1 MNIAVLKR
9 FLVLLT
15 GSLLVTIAGCSD
27 ENESNP
33 SDVSGYNYTDY
44 YIAG

>member
-1 MNIAVLKR
+1 MIVLVLKR
-9 FLVLLT
+9 FAGLSVALFLA
-15 GSLLVTIAGCSD
+15 TILGCSD